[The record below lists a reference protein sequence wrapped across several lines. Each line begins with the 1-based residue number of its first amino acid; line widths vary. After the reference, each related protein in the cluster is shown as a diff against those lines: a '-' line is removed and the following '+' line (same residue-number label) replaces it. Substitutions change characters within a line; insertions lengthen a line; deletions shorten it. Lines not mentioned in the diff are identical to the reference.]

1 MPKYTVKCGPLS
13 ASTDNDEIK
22 KLSKSIKQ
30 FFEKKKL
37 EKEENKIQ
45 NLRIG
50 FWLQETGACFEKAV
64 VKCSKKDVRNRI
76 KIENFKEPL
85 RLLFGYRVCINDF
98 FNEDEFIE
106 KPELLYG
113 HDEYTT
119 DDFDVNCFI
128 GPENIALRVII

>member
-30 FFEKKKL
+30 SFEKRKL

-50 FWLQETGACFEKAV
+50 FWLQETGACIEKAV
-64 VKCSKKDVRNRI
+64 VKCSKNDIRNRL
-76 KIENFKEPL
+76 KIENLKEPF
-85 RLLFGYRVCINDF
+85 RLLLGYRVCINDF
-98 FNEDEFIE
+98 FNEDEFIK
-106 KPELLYG
+106 KPELVWEY
-113 HDEYTT
+113 DEYTT

-128 GPENIALRVII
+128 GLEDITLRVII

>member
-1 MPKYTVKCGPLS
+1 MPKYTIKCGPLS

-45 NLRIG
+45 NLKIG
-50 FWLQETGACFEKAV
+50 FWLRETGACIEKAV

-76 KIENFKEPL
+76 KIENLETPFVLLL
-85 RLLFGYRVCINDF
+85 RRISINDF

-106 KPELLYG
+106 KPEVLSGY
-113 HDEYTT
+113 DEYTT

-128 GPENIALRVII
+128 GPENTTLHVII